1 MNSMDPTCD
10 QGWRPPAPALRSTLF
25 TGLRI
30 LFQRSPDLLQI
41 LPRDCYTK
49 EFIKVP
55 LGRRSVFIVNH
66 PETLRRILGDDR
78 ANYPKSDL
86 MVSALSP
93 LLGDGILIS
102 EGKLWEHDRQMLE
115 PAFVHMRLAHMFS
128 DMRQAIHDF
137 VERLRLL
144 ETNAVVDLELELTH
158 VTADI
163 MLRTIFSK
171 PMGAARADA
180 VFEAFSS
187 FQKNSPQFELRHIL
201 DSDPSKPALSDM
213 ELMRDAAILRNLLA
227 DMLDERLKLNSQ
239 GKVFFDFAQA
249 VIDTRDSEGLSFSR
263 EKVIDHLAVFFL
275 AGHETTASSLSWTFF
290 MLSQQPQILGQL
302 RIEIRKVLSN
312 RSFEFDDFKSLNF
325 VRDVFRE
332 SLRLYPPAAF
342 LTRRALYED
351 KFGGIKVPADSLI
364 VVSPWLIHR
373 HQAYWPN
380 ADRFIPSRFSL
391 NGGSTVPGTYLPF
404 GLGPRSCTGA
414 AIAQLEASVILCEVL
429 RRFSFFPLNAS
440 NVFPVTRVSVRP
452 SYGIRCRI
460 KKIDAL

>member
-1 MNSMDPTCD
+1 MDPTCD

-86 MVSALSP
+86 VVSALTP

-201 DSDPSKPALSDM
+201 DSDPSKPDLADM

-239 GKVFFDFAQA
+239 GKVFFDFAQE

-263 EKVIDHLAVFFL
+263 EKVIDQLAVFFL

-302 RIEIRKVLSN
+302 RYEIRKVLSN

-452 SYGIRCRI
+452 SNGIRCRI